1 MQEIRS
7 LNPFPRIVKGC
18 SICPDI
24 RAAGHGLLTA
34 IAVQRSEAFL
44 WGPVCIGC
52 GIIVYF
58 MLEYEPPALLGVAT
72 VFALLGFYRFVRP
85 FEILRFVCLAL
96 LCGACGFSAA
106 AYRTQSVYTPIL
118 QKKMAP
124 VQVSGTVESLEYF
137 PNEKSTR
144 AVLGAVRIE
153 KLAEDETPRRVR
165 ISFRNGEGL
174 SVGAHIEVLAG
185 LNPPS
190 SPVLPGG
197 FDFQRYMFFKGI
209 GAVGFA
215 YGTPRRVEERGSGG
229 LVARLQ
235 ALRARIALNAI
246 QKNGENGGVAAALLV
261 GQHTAITESD
271 QEAMRWA
278 GLAHM
283 LAISGLHIG
292 LFFGFVFFVVRF
304 GLALSPRLALRYP
317 IKKYAALCAMFA
329 AVCYMFLAGA
339 GVPTQRAVLMTGV
352 VFAAILLDRS
362 PISMRLVAFAAIVIL
377 LIAPESLLSASF
389 QMSFGAV
396 AGLVAFY
403 SAIRPFWSALYRKAG
418 WIRRA
423 GLYVLGVSVTSV
435 VATLATA
442 GFALY
447 HFQQL
452 AVYGLPAN
460 ILAMPILAFV
470 VMPFAVLHFL
480 LMPFGMEGIALS
492 VMGWGI
498 GLILDVAHFV
508 SGLDHAV
515 LHGRVWGGF
524 ALALFSAGFVMLVL
538 LKGRLRIIAA
548 IAFILCV
555 IEILYI
561 KQPDILISSSSKL
574 MAIRQDNGSLLYSD
588 LQKER
593 FVREQWAQGFGLQKQ
608 KAQKWPKEG
617 QNGNLYC
624 AENGCRLERAGSRVA
639 FLYDVQGFEE
649 ECLWTDVI
657 IAPDPLPKCERA
669 RVIDR
674 FTTWRG
680 GAHAITLREGDAPE
694 IVAVEDRRGRRPWV
708 ARFQQEWP

>member
-7 LNPFPRIVKGC
+7 LNLISRFG
-18 SICPDI
+18 
-24 RAAGHGLLTA
+24 AALPMRLNVQDLWHSFIGALA
-34 IAVQRSEAFL
+34 MQRSEAFL
-44 WGPVCIGC
+44 WAPVCMGV

-58 MLEYEPPALLGVAT
+58 MGAREPSALWGPGIILAVLGV
-72 VFALLGFYRFVRP
+72 YRFARP
-85 FEILRFVCLAL
+85 YEVLRFACLAL
-96 LCGACGFSAA
+96 LCVACGFSAA
-106 AYRTQSVYTPIL
+106 ALRTHSVYTPIL

-137 PNEKSTR
+137 PGENGVR

-153 KLAEDETPRRVR
+153 KLGEDEMPRRVR

-190 SPVLPGG
+190 PPVLPGG

-215 YGTPRRVEERGSGG
+215 YGAPRRVEERGNGG
-229 LVARLQ
+229 LLASLQ
-235 ALRARIALNAI
+235 ALRTRIALNAV
-246 QKNGENGGVAAALLV
+246 QKSAHNGGVAAALLV
-261 GQHTAITESD
+261 GQRTAITEDD
-271 QEAMRWA
+271 QEAMRGA

-292 LFFGFVFFVVRF
+292 LFFGFVFFIVRF
-304 GLALSPRLALRYP
+304 GLALIPRLALRYP
-317 IKKYAALCAMFA
+317 IKKYAAMCAMLA
-329 AVCYMFLAGA
+329 TVCYMFLAGA

-403 SAIRPFWSALYRKAG
+403 GELRPVWSRLYRKAG
-418 WIRRA
+418 RVRRV
-423 GLYVLGVSVTSV
+423 GLYVLGVSITSV

-442 GFALY
+442 GFTLY

-480 LMPFGMEGIALS
+480 LMPFGMERIALS

-515 LHGRVWGGF
+515 LYGRVWSGF

-593 FVREQWAQGFGLQKQ
+593 F
-608 KAQKWPKEG
+608 
-617 QNGNLYC
+617 
-624 AENGCRLERAGSRVA
+624 
-639 FLYDVQGFEE
+639 
-649 ECLWTDVI
+649 
-657 IAPDPLPKCERA
+657 
-669 RVIDR
+669 
-674 FTTWRG
+674 
-680 GAHAITLREGDAPE
+680 
-694 IVAVEDRRGRRPWV
+694 
-708 ARFQQEWP
+708 